1 VIVLDTNVLVY
12 ALGEAHPLREPC
24 RRIVQS
30 VGRDIEAA
38 TTIEV
43 IQEFLHVFGRRRPR
57 VDVGKAGRAF
67 VELLAPLIEADA
79 RDLELGIDL
88 LERHAGLS
96 AFDALVAAVAL
107 NHDAEALVT
116 ADRSFVAVPG
126 LRVADPRSPEIDT
139 LLAR

>member
-1 VIVLDTNVLVY
+1 MILLDTNVLVY
-12 ALGEAHPLREPC
+12 ALGAAHPLRQPC

-30 VGRDIEAA
+30 VRGDVEAT

-57 VDVGKAGRAF
+57 AEAGQAGRAF
-67 VELLAPLIEADA
+67 VKLLGPLIEPNA

-88 LERHAGLS
+88 FERHADLS
-96 AFDALVAAVAL
+96 AFDALIAAVAL
-107 NHDAEALVT
+107 NQHAEALVT
-116 ADRSFVAVPG
+116 ADRSFASVPG
-126 LRVADPRSPEIDT
+126 LRVVDPRSPELDT